1 MISVRRP
8 GLDRSSEAFFTDSVA
23 TANPLAKRKR
33 LMGAAGAV
41 AESVAKYRELAA
53 KQSLH
58 QIPVTT
64 NPFGG
69 ASPDDFRSLY
79 GSFLQKTTA
88 PGRYHYDA
96 LLLASDQNICPYCGT
111 REAKTID
118 HFLPRRHYP
127 HLSIA
132 FENLVAC
139 CPECNQAKLDASPNS
154 LEETCF
160 HPYYENFPDEDWLTA
175 EVLDLGPVVVAFGTV
190 DGLPESSRIRHQF
203 DSLNLARI
211 YSFQANNE
219 LTSNG
224 AQLSKLGRAS
234 TDLLQEHLL
243 ELAESAGRFP
253 WSPWKSVLYQTL
265 AEDEWFCGEGFEL
278 LS

>member
-8 GLDRSSEAFFTDSVA
+8 DLDRSSEAFFSDSVA
-23 TANPLAKRKR
+23 NTIPLDKRNRLVEAAN
-33 LMGAAGAV
+33 AV
-41 AESVAKYRELAA
+41 AESVVEYRDLAA

-58 QIPVTT
+58 QITVTT

-69 ASPDDFRSLY
+69 AEPNDFRSLY

-88 PGRYHYDA
+88 SGRYLYDA
-96 LLLASDQNICPYCGT
+96 LLLASDQNVCPYCGT
-111 REAKTID
+111 REARTLD
-118 HFLPRRHYP
+118 HFLPRKHYP

-139 CPECNQAKLDASPNS
+139 CPECNQAKLDAIPGS

-160 HPYYENFPDEDWLTA
+160 HPYYEKFPEEDWLTA
-175 EVLDLGPVVVAFGTV
+175 EVLDLGPVVVMFGTV

-224 AQLSKLGRAS
+224 AQLANLGRTS
-234 TDLLQEHLL
+234 TDLLQNHLL
-243 ELAESAGRFP
+243 ELAASAGRFP
-253 WSPWKSVLYQTL
+253 WSPWKSVLYRTL